1 MAMLKFNKGLLEG
14 LKTKAISEGN
24 VYITTDERAMYVDID
39 NSTRIRIGQIVEK
52 TSSEWENLPQPYD
65 AHTYYYI
72 TDINALVRW
81 NGTKWVQI
89 NGTAGIKADI
99 ETLKSDVAT
108 AKTNITNLQT
118 DLDKLE
124 ETVQGIVSEG
134 GQANVIDEITVGGT
148 KVDPVNKSVALGK
161 FAAVDKTTI
170 AESDIDEAFST
181 KLGNI
186 GQNITDLQTAVT
198 TLKGNDATVGSVAH
212 SIKSALNTFE
222 TNTIDPISTK
232 ANNNET
238 AIQGINDK
246 IGSVSYA
253 GNSITAAI
261 KQLQT
266 DTSTN
271 GQNITNL
278 DTRLGTAEGK
288 ITTLETNLGTAQGDI
303 TTLKQA
309 VESLNGTGAG
319 SVAEAKAAAEAAQGT
334 ANEAK
339 SKAETNASNIT
350 NLGTQLQG
358 VKDDYLTKA
367 AFNTE
372 KETLN
377 TAIKAADDKGAQG
390 IADAKTAQ
398 DAVDALELIV
408 GDGIANTTLTAQIN
422 TNTQNITDLTTRIGN
437 LSNVMNF
444 RGVATNENLSD
455 ITNPEIGDV
464 AIYGNKEYV
473 YAEVDGVKKW
483 VEYGDAT
490 GNAAAISGL
499 DTRVGT
505 AEGKITALETTVG
518 GTASGLVKDVADNKQ
533 NITDLQTNLT
543 NNYYTKIEIDEKLA
557 WGSF

>member
-1 MAMLKFNKGLLEG
+1 MAMLKFNKGQLANLPSA
-14 LKTKAISEGN
+14 KTEGN
-24 VYITTDERAMYVDID
+24 VYITTDEKAMYVDVS
-39 NSTRIRIGQIVEK
+39 STERIRIGQIVEK
-52 TSSEWENLPQPYD
+52 TSASWENLAQPYD
-65 AHTYYYI
+65 SSTYYYI

-89 NGTAGIKADI
+89 NGTADIKADI
-99 ETLKSDVAT
+99 VTLKADVAT

-124 ETVQGIVSEG
+124 ETVEGIVSVG
-134 GQANVIDEITVGGT
+134 GQANVIEKVRVGET
-148 KVDPVNKSVALGK
+148 DLTPDADKRVTLGK
-161 FAAVDKTTI
+161 FAAADKTKI

-181 KLGNI
+181 KLSGM
-186 GQNITDLQTAVT
+186 GQNITDLNTAVT
-198 TLKGNDATVGSVAH
+198 TLKGDDATVGSVAH

-222 TNTIDPISTK
+222 TNKIDPISTK

-246 IGSVSYA
+246 IGSVSYT
-253 GNSITAAI
+253 GDSITAAI

-266 DTSTN
+266 DAGTN
-271 GQNITNL
+271 GQNIANL

-288 ITTLETNLGTAQGDI
+288 ITALETNLGTAQGDI
-303 TTLKQA
+303 TTLKET
-309 VESLNGTGAG
+309 VESLGGSGAG
-319 SVAEAKAAAEAAQGT
+319 SVTEAKEAAAAAQST

-339 SKAETNASNIT
+339 AKAEENATNIT
-350 NLGTQLQG
+350 NLGTSLQE
-358 VKDDYLTKA
+358 VKDNYLTKA
-367 AFNTE
+367 AFNTD

-377 TAIKAADDKGAQG
+377 AAIKAADDKGAQG

-422 TNTQNITDLTTRIGN
+422 TNTQNITDLETRIGN

-444 RGVATNENLSD
+444 RGVATDEDLSD
-455 ITNPEIGDV
+455 IENPEVGDV
-464 AIYGNKEYV
+464 AIYGDKEYV
-473 YAEVDGVKKW
+473 YAEVEGVKKW

-490 GNAAAISGL
+490 GNAAAITGL

-505 AEGKITALETTVG
+505 AEGKITALENTVG
-518 GTASGLVKDVADNKQ
+518 SATSGLVHDVATNTQ
-533 NITDLQTNLT
+533 NITNLNTTLT
-543 NNYYTKIEIDEKLA
+543 NNYYTKTEIDEKLA